1 MKKAPATIFSFFEKG
16 ERMSSESNIYVFSD
30 NPEARE
36 RCKNFPVNV
45 LGYKPAAEN
54 SPIIQ
59 KVLTWFGD
67 SKSTD
72 VVSVEKVLGG
82 VYKKATKNQEQKFYL
97 VFDVYGL
104 EDIENSFDYWD
115 ALQKQPN
122 IKIFRFSFS
131 KESIKDGVHSLAAI
145 LNELCPECAPEQ
157 SAKESEKEQESD
169 KQDSNR
175 KTTSSDSNQVNAL
188 VKTFNNLIG
197 AINQINAKAET
208 LSQDMEAVKTV
219 ISKKSDA
226 DDLNLQLRREL
237 NEKVQQ
243 ASTEMSKAKRNE
255 KQWVQC
261 VSSFLDSLA
270 AEADNPDLSEDI
282 RSMAQRYSKALLRY
296 LEPVQF
302 EKIELAVGDEWNPNS
317 GAQARYSETETVP
330 QGEPLRILE
339 IQEQGYKY
347 QGVLVKNPIVIVP
360 KPVQTADVKEET
372 IEIVDNDV
380 NNESAEI

>member
-1 MKKAPATIFSFFEKG
+1 
-16 ERMSSESNIYVFSD
+16 MSSESNIYVFSD
-30 NPEARE
+30 NSEASE
-36 RCKNFPVNV
+36 RCKNLSVNV
-45 LGYKPAAEN
+45 LGYKPAATS
-54 SPIIQ
+54 SPNIWQ
-59 KVLTWFGD
+59 SLYNLLGD

-72 VVSVEKVLGG
+72 DVSVEKVLGG
-82 VYKKATKNQEQKFYL
+82 LYKKAVENQDQKFHL
-97 VFDVYGL
+97 IFDVYGF
-104 EDIENSFDYWD
+104 EEIKNSYDYWD

-122 IKIFRFSFS
+122 IAIYRFTFR
-131 KESIKDGVHSLAAI
+131 KEMMKDGVHSLAAI
-145 LNELCPECAPEQ
+145 LNELCPECTSEQ
-157 SAKESEKEQESD
+157 TADELEKEQESD

-175 KTTSSDSNQVNAL
+175 KTTASENNQVNAL
-188 VKTFNNLIG
+188 VKTLNNLIG
-197 AINQINAKAET
+197 AINQINARIET
-208 LSQDMEAVKTV
+208 LSQDVEAVKTV
-219 ISKKSDA
+219 VSKKSDA

-243 ASTEMSKAKRNE
+243 ASTEMNKAKRSE

-270 AEADNPDLSEDI
+270 AESSNPDLSEDI
-282 RSMAQRYSKALLRY
+282 RCMAQRYSKTLLRY

-302 EKIELAVGDEWNPNS
+302 EKIELAVGDEWKPNS
-317 GAQARYSETETVP
+317 GAQARYSETETIP

-372 IEIVDNDV
+372 IDIVDIDV